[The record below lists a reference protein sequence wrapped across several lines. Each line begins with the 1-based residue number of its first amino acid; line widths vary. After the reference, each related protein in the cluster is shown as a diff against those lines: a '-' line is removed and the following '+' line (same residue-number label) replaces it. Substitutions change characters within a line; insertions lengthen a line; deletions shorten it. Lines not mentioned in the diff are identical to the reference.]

1 MQKKV
6 LDYHYTTDPLHW
18 GTLPCLP
25 QQFSAKKETHG
36 RETQGKKHTEW
47 WFLNLIVMMIM
58 PLLAQPTKGR
68 KPRSQ
73 KVSNEQKLRTLW
85 PFFSKGP
92 LRIYKFVAA
101 CMS

>member
-36 RETQGKKHTEW
+36 RETQGKKHTK
-47 WFLNLIVMMIM
+47 F
-58 PLLAQPTKGR
+58 R
-68 KPRSQ
+68 
-73 KVSNEQKLRTLW
+73 VSNFKNAVSDNFRINMIRKLFLHY
-85 PFFSKGP
+85 
-92 LRIYKFVAA
+92 LRIKLIYNKEKV
-101 CMS
+101 